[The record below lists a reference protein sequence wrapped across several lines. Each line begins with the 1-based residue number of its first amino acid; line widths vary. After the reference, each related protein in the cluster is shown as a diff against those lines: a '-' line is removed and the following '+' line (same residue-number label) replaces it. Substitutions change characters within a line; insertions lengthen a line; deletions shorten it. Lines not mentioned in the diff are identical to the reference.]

1 MAKIVMVT
9 GVQRSGTGA
18 LFYALAEDL
27 GVRVFQESNASEFY
41 LGWNLRSETELR
53 PLLTA
58 SAQTVLTKPVNET
71 SRRSVAELLR
81 EFTAHETWIVWIY
94 RDPVN
99 VFASTLEWYS
109 VPRNANDRF
118 YNSLCGLKDPQAALV
133 DFLAMWNK
141 RNRSFLALSSEE
153 RTRTA
158 LVRYEDLLDD
168 ANVFHDLCRL
178 TGIDGRYEHKFLPDS
193 RNGHRRLP
201 RNIKNKIR
209 SGTREVTRELD
220 AARTFRADLPILK
233 RLRKAALQLNGRK

>member
-118 YNSLCGLKDPQAALV
+118 YKFTLRIEGSPGCSRGLPCDVEQEKPVFPRALFRRKDK
-133 DFLAMWNK
+133 D
-141 RNRSFLALSSEE
+141 RS
-153 RTRTA
+153 RQIR
-158 LVRYEDLLDD
+158 R
-168 ANVFHDLCRL
+168 
-178 TGIDGRYEHKFLPDS
+178 PS
-193 RNGHRRLP
+193 RRCECV
-201 RNIKNKIR
+201 
-209 SGTREVTRELD
+209 S
-220 AARTFRADLPILK
+220 
-233 RLRKAALQLNGRK
+233 